1 MTDHAGFYATIAQIL
16 ELPTHE
22 RAQALRALQNDVVE
36 HYCTAVQKMNAQ
48 EAQRIGPDGRTV
60 AQVIG
65 HIAEWDRFTMLALGE
80 ILSGVYKPNLIEN
93 RGWREFDGTPRD
105 FQSADEFNAYQ
116 AERQATMPWEEI
128 QALAVR
134 MAITLRELFANPQ
147 LLSPALLDST
157 IEHSFVREGQV
168 LKSLPYG
175 WYLWFLDIEHKA
187 VAHGDEV
194 GWAWRE

>member
-1 MTDHAGFYATIAQIL
+1 MADHASFYAKTAQIL

-22 RAQALRALQNDVVE
+22 RAQALRTLQNDVVE
-36 HYCTAVQKMNAQ
+36 HYCVAIQKLDAQ

-65 HIAEWDRFTMLALGE
+65 HIAEWDRFTMLAVGE
-80 ILSGVYKPNLIEN
+80 ILSGVIKPGVIEL
-93 RGWREFDGTPRD
+93 RGWRELDGTTRD
-105 FQSADEFNAYQ
+105 FASVDEFNAYQ
-116 AERQATMPWEEI
+116 AERQANMPWEEI

-157 IEHSFVREGQV
+157 IEHSFMREDQNP
-168 LKSLPYG
+168 KSVPYG

-194 GWAWRE
+194 GWAWHE